1 MIAKFLNYQVTKHDE
16 NDLDIHI
23 DVELLNQPANL
34 IDPTVCL
41 SFQDGKHTG
50 SELLQRGGE
59 SQEDYIPDEV
69 EVLQVM
75 VYLSKQSD
83 NEIIELLSN

>member
-1 MIAKFLNYQVTKHDE
+1 MIAKFLNCQVTKHDE
-16 NDLDIHI
+16 SDLDIHI

-34 IDPTVCL
+34 IDPTILL

-59 SQEDYIPDEV
+59 PQEDYILDEA
-69 EVLQVM
+69 EVMQAM
-75 VYLSKQSD
+75 VHLSKQSD
-83 NEIIELLSN
+83 EEIIELLSI

>member
-1 MIAKFLNYQVTKHDE
+1 MIAKFLNYRVTKHDE

>member
-1 MIAKFLNYQVTKHDE
+1 MIAKFLNYRVTKHDE

-34 IDPTVCL
+34 IDPTILL

-59 SQEDYIPDEV
+59 SQEDYILDEV

-75 VYLSKQSD
+75 VYLNKQSD
-83 NEIIELLSN
+83 DEIIELLSN